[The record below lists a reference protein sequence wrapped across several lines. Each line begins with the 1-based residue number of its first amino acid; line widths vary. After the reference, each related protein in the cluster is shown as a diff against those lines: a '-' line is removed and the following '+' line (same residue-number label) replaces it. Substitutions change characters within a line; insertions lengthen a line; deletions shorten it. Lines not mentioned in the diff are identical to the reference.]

1 MKDTNLKGYVLKSKI
16 GSGGMAEV
24 WLAQNTIGKQV
35 AIKIMHQKFIDEAQ
49 VVQRFKNEAKA
60 TAKLDHPNIRQVID
74 FGVHENRPYII
85 QEYLEGKV
93 LSECKGALDELTL
106 QLIWTKSLE
115 GLEYAHS
122 KGIIHRDIKP
132 SNLFLTIHNQL
143 KIVDFGIA
151 KVKDEIS
158 ITGTGQALGSVLYM
172 SPEQIK
178 DPKRVTT
185 STDIYSLG
193 ITMLHLINGK
203 QPFDASTSAF
213 ALQQNIVSGN
223 YSTDDIPAK
232 WVSVVIPCLNK
243 EPENRPTIS
252 ALLGNF
258 NTKENR
264 VLKKEEETIIN
275 GTNNSNNQSKK
286 QKVTKNIAVENLSWF
301 GYYIKGFKN
310 YFNFKGR
317 ARRQEFWFFYLF
329 SWVFL
334 FGFSLIHEL
343 FSLDLFYS
351 PSLDLFYSHSLDSV
365 DSSYLDL
372 FYVLKSLLYI
382 ASVIPSL
389 SLTVRRI
396 HDSGKSGWFVLVPV
410 YSFILMFIDSEQGT
424 NKYGEN
430 PKGQ

>member
-115 GLEYAHS
+115 SLEYAHS

-132 SNLFLTIHNQL
+132 SNLFLTTHNQL

-286 QKVTKNIAVENLSWF
+286 QKVTKNIAVENLSGF

-317 ARRQEFWFFYLF
+317 ARRKEFWFFYLF

-334 FGFSLIHEL
+334 FGFSLI
-343 FSLDLFYS
+343 Y
-351 PSLDLFYSHSLDSV
+351 
-365 DSSYLDL
+365 
-372 FYVLKSLLYI
+372 K
-382 ASVIPSL
+382 
-389 SLTVRRI
+389 
-396 HDSGKSGWFVLVPV
+396 LV
-410 YSFILMFIDSEQGT
+410 FLI
-424 NKYGEN
+424 
-430 PKGQ
+430 